1 LSWKKPVTARLT
13 ACAALAAATATTPL
27 HAKDFYQGKTLNLIV
42 SVAPGAGY
50 DLNARAVARYI
61 GAHIP
66 GHPSIVVQ
74 NQPGAG
80 GVTLANKMY
89 GAGPFDGLTMGA
101 CFGGTPTT
109 PLLQPQGIRFD
120 AQKFNWIGSTSQEVN
135 VSYAWHT
142 APVQSLAALMQQ
154 QLIVGAQAPGTT
166 QYDLP
171 VLANALFGTKYKVI
185 SGYDG
190 TAKIQS
196 AMESGEIQGVGAT
209 AFTTLISFNQSW
221 IDDKKVRIIM
231 QWGPK
236 KAPGYENVP
245 SAIELAKTPEDKAAV
260 KLAEARL
267 VFGRPFF
274 MPPNVPADRVE
285 IIRRAFD
292 ATMKD
297 PGFIAEEKKLKFDVD
312 PLSGAQVAK
321 VLAEAYA
328 TPPAIIERVRKIIAG
343 TGQ

>member
-1 LSWKKPVTARLT
+1 MKISLLATAGLAGTLSAVP
-13 ACAALAAATATTPL
+13 ALAA
-27 HAKDFYQGKTLNLIV
+27 DFYQGRTLSLIV

-61 GAHIP
+61 GNHIP
-66 GHPSIVVQ
+66 GHPNVIVQ

-80 GVTLANKMY
+80 GVTLANKVY
-89 GAGPFDGLTMGA
+89 NAGPFDGLTMGA

-109 PLLQPQGIRFD
+109 PLLQPQGTRFD
-120 AQKFNWIGSTSQEVN
+120 AQKLNWIGSTSQEVN
-135 VSYAWHT
+135 VSYAWYT
-142 APVQSLAALMQQ
+142 APVQSLQDLMSKP
-154 QLIVGAQAPGTT
+154 LIVGAQAPGTT

-221 IDDKKVRIIM
+221 LDDRKVKIIM

-236 KAPGYENVP
+236 KAPGFKGVP
-245 SAIELAKTPEDKAAV
+245 SAIELARTDADKAAV

-274 MPPNVPADRVE
+274 MPPKVPADRVE

-297 PGFIAEEKKLKFDVD
+297 PDFLAEEKKLKFDVD
-312 PLSGAQVAK
+312 PLTGEQVAQ

-328 TPPAIIERVRKIIAG
+328 TPPAVVERVRKIIAG